1 MPRLRLIATSDLH
14 AHAQPYDYIHDRP
27 DPRHGLAAAAAEIAR
42 AREEAEAAGAAA
54 ILCDNGDLLQ
64 GAALGDLIG
73 AEGLAS
79 GETHPMIA
87 GLVAL
92 GCDAATPG
100 NHEFNYGL
108 PFVEAAYG
116 AAPFPVVCANVA
128 RADGSALF
136 PPFVVIER
144 ALPGEAAPVRIGITG
159 CLPPQVALWD
169 KALIGDALVVRDMVD
184 ALRETVP
191 ALRAAG
197 AEVVV
202 VLCHAG
208 IHAGPR
214 EGGEENA
221 ALLVAGIPGI
231 DAMVTGHLHRVF
243 PGGREFADVPGVDAE
258 AGTLLGVPA
267 PMPGFHGSHVALIDL
282 DLVRED
288 DRWRVVRGTAA
299 ARPVAPLPEPAPEA
313 ARRVLAATADAHAR
327 TLAHARRPVGETLA
341 PIDTYFTAL
350 GDDADLALLATAQEA
365 FVRDRIAGT
374 ALADLP
380 LLSAAAPFLAGGR
393 GGPEAYTD
401 IPAGPLAMRDL
412 AALYPYPNA
421 VCAVRLTGAEIV
433 AWLER
438 AAGLFA
444 RIDPAAKGPQPLID
458 RLFPSYHFDMIRG
471 LSYVIDPTQPSRF
484 DRDGA
489 LADPRARRVRDIAF
503 DGRPLRDGDVFLVA
517 TNTYRAGGGGR
528 FCGGRL
534 DMAFTSTTLVREA
547 LRDHVAAAGP
557 LTLADRLAWRLDLP
571 AGCEILYA
579 TGPGAAGREPPGLA
593 LEDRGIDADG
603 YRVYRVGG

>member
-42 AREEAEAAGAAA
+42 ARAEAEAAGAAV
-54 ILCDNGDLLQ
+54 LVCDNGDLLQ

-73 AEGLAS
+73 GEGLAE

-87 GLVAL
+87 ALAAL

-128 RADGSALF
+128 RADGTPLF
-136 PPFVVIER
+136 APFVVIER
-144 ALPGEAAPVRIGITG
+144 ALPGEAAPLRIGITG
-159 CLPPQVALWD
+159 CLPPQIALWD
-169 KALIGDALVVRDMVD
+169 KALIADKLVVRDMVD
-184 ALRETVP
+184 ALAETVP

-202 VLCHAG
+202 VLCHSG
-208 IHAGPR
+208 IQGGRR

-221 ALLVAGIPGI
+221 AVFVAQIPGI

-243 PGGREFADVPGVDAE
+243 PGGTEFADIPGVDIE
-258 AGTLLGVPA
+258 AGTLHGVPA
-267 PMPGFHGSHVALIDL
+267 PMPGFHGSHVAIVDL
-282 DLVRED
+282 DLARAD
-288 DRWRVVRGTAA
+288 DRWRVVRGESAV
-299 ARPVAPLPEPAPEA
+299 RPVPPLPEPAPEA
-313 ARRVLAATADAHAR
+313 ARPVLAATAGAHAR
-327 TLAHARRPVGETLA
+327 TLAHARKPVGETLA
-341 PIDTYFTAL
+341 PIDTYFTVL
-350 GDDADLALLATAQEA
+350 GDDGDLALLAAAQEA
-365 FVRDRIAGT
+365 FVRARIAGT

-401 IPAGPLAMRDL
+401 VPAGPLAMRDL

-421 VCAVRLTGAEIV
+421 VCAVRMTGADIV

-444 RIDPAAKGPQPLID
+444 RIDPAERGPQILRD

-471 LSYVIDPTQPSRF
+471 LGYVIDPTRPSRF
-484 DRDGA
+484 DRDGG
-489 LADPRARRVRDIAF
+489 LADPTARRVRDIVF
-503 DGRPLRDGDVFLVA
+503 EGRPLRDDDVFLVA

-534 DMAFTSTTLVREA
+534 ETVFTSTTLVREA
-547 LRDHVAAAGP
+547 LRDFVAASGP
-557 LTLADRLAWRLDLP
+557 LTLADRLTWRLDLP

-593 LEDRGIDADG
+593 LEDRGIGPDG
-603 YRVYRVGG
+603 YRVYRVGT